1 MIGAFFIKDRNMV
14 FTKNGHTDFLA
25 VMALI
30 DAFSEKSKVKIRVRE
45 EDLYAL
51 MNRIQVP
58 CKDGVENANIFK
70 KASTFLCDFVNGGV
84 GMIESIEN
92 NNILPTAI
100 TKIRNYE
107 SAFIGFFI
115 VCVFLRDATVNKDNI
130 IEHSIMLSAHSHADI
145 IDALSNITL
154 HNNFKLVAVLLEQL
168 VYKNNPDLQYH
179 SHPIN

>member
-1 MIGAFFIKDRNMV
+1 
-14 FTKNGHTDFLA
+14 
-25 VMALI
+25 
-30 DAFSEKSKVKIRVRE
+30 
-45 EDLYAL
+45 

-107 SAFIGFFI
+107 S
-115 VCVFLRDATVNKDNI
+115 N
-130 IEHSIMLSAHSHADI
+130 
-145 IDALSNITL
+145 
-154 HNNFKLVAVLLEQL
+154 
-168 VYKNNPDLQYH
+168 
-179 SHPIN
+179 